1 MIKKFSCEY
10 NTIIRFLFEFE
21 FEFLE
26 ESSNMAV
33 WDSFSFFVRNE
44 GEEGTRERR
53 RRGREGNERR
63 RGRGEKGALPR
74 IASHRLAATRRA
86 SSLVWFIVGDDSLGW
101 LID

>member
-1 MIKKFSCEY
+1 MINKFSCKY
-10 NTIIRFLFEFE
+10 NTIQSSDFFEFE

-44 GEEGTRERR
+44 GEEGTRERGR

-63 RGRGEKGALPR
+63 RGRGEKGAAHRL
-74 IASHRLAATRRA
+74 ASHRRDATR
-86 SSLVWFIVGDDSLGW
+86 LVACLVYCWG
-101 LID
+101 